1 MPNSYAFVEGSR
13 LKSTDPLLEQW
24 RIFAGALIQ
33 Y

>member
-13 LKSTDPLLEQW
+13 LNSSDPTLDQW

-33 Y
+33 N